1 MIKLWENQQEL
12 PNLKWWGRLV
22 FANMLVKIVPVYMGT
37 EVGDNVVRNR
47 GIDFGGLSVGRLCI
61 GNYFHFS
68 PALED

>member
-1 MIKLWENQQEL
+1 
-12 PNLKWWGRLV
+12 
-22 FANMLVKIVPVYMGT
+22 MLVKIVPVYMGT